1 MSVGM
6 GRAKHLAERE
16 NDMTLAAICI
26 FFGLAL
32 IGMPLAFALGFASLG
47 GLLVGGIDLTV
58 LPQRMMHSVD
68 SFPLMAIPLFMLA
81 GELMVRAGIMKRM
94 IDFANALV
102 GRLHGGL
109 AHVAILAGMMLAA
122 VSGAAVA
129 SASALGSTLV
139 PAMRDSY
146 DDGYSSAVVASAANL
161 GAIIP
166 PSNAMIV
173 YALMAGSTVSV
184 GGLFMAGIIPG
195 LLLTVCFMV
204 TATVLSIRKGFK
216 LTGAPFTFRNALH
229 ETWRAVPVLAM
240 PVVVVGGI
248 VGGVF
253 TPTEGAGVAV
263 AYAVIVGFFVT
274 RQLKI
279 ADIFPALFRAAVGAA
294 MVGALIAFAA
304 GVTFLFTIDMVP
316 AAMASFLKGFTDN
329 PTVFLLLVMGL
340 LIVVGMFIES
350 NAAYIMLVPLFAPVA
365 GHFGIDPLL
374 FGFLFILNL
383 VIGMMTPPIGVVLF
397 VMSGIT
403 RVSMA
408 TLIRNVWPF
417 VLVQYGV
424 LALCLIFPGLVT
436 WLPRALGY

>member
-1 MSVGM
+1 
-6 GRAKHLAERE
+6 
-16 NDMTLAAICI
+16 MTLIVLI
-26 FFGLAL
+26 TFFVFAL
-32 IGMPLAFALGFASLG
+32 LGMPLAFALGLASLG
-47 GLLVGGIDLTV
+47 GLLAGGIELSV

-81 GELMVRAGIMKRM
+81 GELMVRGGIMQRL
-94 IDFANALV
+94 IEFSNAIV
-102 GRLHGGL
+102 GRVHGGL
-109 AHVAILAGMMLAA
+109 AHVAIVAGMMLAA

-139 PAMRDSY
+139 PAMRESY

-195 LLLTVCFMV
+195 LLLTVGFMAV
-204 TATVLSIRKGFK
+204 ASWLSYKKGFK
-216 LTGAPFTFRNALH
+216 LTGEAFNLRRAFKETGRAL
-229 ETWRAVPVLAM
+229 PVLAM
-240 PVVVVGGI
+240 PVVVIGGI

-253 TPTEGAGVAV
+253 TPTEGAGIAV

-274 RQLKI
+274 RQLKLD
-279 ADIFPALFRAAVGAA
+279 DIFPALFDAAIGAA

-304 GVTFLFTIDMVP
+304 SVTFIFTIDMIP
-316 AAMASFLKGFTDN
+316 AAMASFLQEITAN
-329 PTVFLLLVMGL
+329 PTVFLVLVMSM
-340 LIVVGMFIES
+340 LIIVGMFIES

-365 GHFGIDPLL
+365 ETFGIDPLL
-374 FGFLFILNL
+374 FGFLFVFNL
-383 VIGMMTPPIGVVLF
+383 VIGMMTPPVGVVLF

-403 RVSMA
+403 RVPMGV
-408 TLIRNVWPF
+408 LIRNVWPY
-417 VLVQYGV
+417 VALQYGV
-424 LALCLIFPGLVT
+424 LILCVMFPGVVT
-436 WLPRALGY
+436 WLPRVLGY